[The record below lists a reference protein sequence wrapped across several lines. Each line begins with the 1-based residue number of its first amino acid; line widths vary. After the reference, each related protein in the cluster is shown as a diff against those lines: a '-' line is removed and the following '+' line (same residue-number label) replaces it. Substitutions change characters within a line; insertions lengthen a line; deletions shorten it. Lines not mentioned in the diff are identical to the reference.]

1 MEVHMASCEWCGGL
15 GRVGAGGITG
25 RFADLFGPSGGS
37 TVRDCGRCGGTR
49 RIGEPEPDPLPRQR
63 TASPGLD
70 LPGTLPGAW
79 LVEVHGSGR
88 ILVVI
93 RFQLT
98 GTSRFEAR
106 CEYGGPLG
114 WQARGEWTTLDPGDT
129 IRLSGTQSTPYLPA
143 TGYRWGVALD
153 RLSPSVLHGA
163 SLTGEWTMW
172 SRQAGPIV
180 LSGQPEPVRADAVT
194 AGSGR

>member
-1 MEVHMASCEWCGGL
+1 MARCGWCGGL

-25 RFADLFGPSGGS
+25 RFADLYGPSADS
-37 TVRDCGRCGGTR
+37 HVRDCGRCQGTGR
-49 RIGEPEPDPLPRQR
+49 LGETEPDPPPRQR

-98 GTSRFEAR
+98 GTSRRFEAQ

-114 WQARGEWTTLDPGDT
+114 WEARGEWTTLDPGDA

-143 TGYRWGVALD
+143 TGYRWGVTLD
-153 RLSPSVLHGA
+153 RLGRSVLHGA
-163 SLTGEWTMW
+163 SLAGEWTMW
-172 SRQAGPIV
+172 SRQANPV
-180 LSGQPEPVRADAVT
+180 VSSGQSEPVPAGEVA
-194 AGSGR
+194 AGSRR